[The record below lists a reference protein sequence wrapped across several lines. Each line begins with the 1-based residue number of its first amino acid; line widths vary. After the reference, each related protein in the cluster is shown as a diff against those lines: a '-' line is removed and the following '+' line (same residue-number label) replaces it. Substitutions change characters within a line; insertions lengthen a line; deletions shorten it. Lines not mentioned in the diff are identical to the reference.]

1 MKIQIGKY
9 EVHVLDCGT
18 FKLDGGAMFGVVPKT
33 IWNKTNPAD
42 ELNRITLGLRP
53 ALVVGEGRKILIDAG
68 IGDKF
73 DEKWSAIY
81 GVDNKGKSLLEE
93 LSKLGFTP
101 DDISDI
107 IVTHLHFDHCGGFT
121 AFINGASTLLFKNAD
136 IYVQK
141 DHRQA
146 AVKPTERDRASFL
159 KDNLEPVLSSPRL
172 KLLNG
177 DAANVFEG
185 ISLRAV
191 NGHTRAMQAVVI
203 ESEDKSAYYLSDLAP
218 TTSHVPIPFI
228 MGYDLFP
235 LTIIEEKK
243 TFFDEMIK
251 KDAVAIF
258 EHDHQ
263 SPLAKIAKN
272 EKGYFA
278 VKL

>member
-1 MKIQIGKY
+1 LKIQIGKY
-9 EVHVLDCGT
+9 EIHVLDCGT

-53 ALVVGEGRKILIDAG
+53 ALIIGGGRKILVDGG

-81 GVDNKGKSLLEE
+81 GVDNKGKSLREE

-121 AFINGASTLLFKNAD
+121 AFENGVSTLLFKNAD

-141 DHRQA
+141 DHHQA

-159 KDNLEPVLSSPRL
+159 KDNLDPVLASPRL
-172 KLLNG
+172 KFVNG
-177 DAANVFEG
+177 DTANVFDG

-203 ESEDKSAYYLSDLAP
+203 ESEGKSAYYLSDLAP

-235 LTIIEEKK
+235 LTIVEEKK
-243 TFFDEMIK
+243 AFFDEMIK
-251 KDAVAIF
+251 KDAVGIF

-263 SPLAKIAKN
+263 WPLARIAKN